1 MTKTTLAFDFPTGA
15 IVPHADSVVPAGWVA
30 CDGTAYD
37 GTTDTYK
44 PLWLLIGVTYGG
56 SGQSSFRVPSLG
68 GRAPIGVK
76 STTSGSGVD
85 GPVGAWDGA
94 TSVTLTGTQ
103 TGVPSHG
110 HSSTWD
116 GSTGDPGH
124 GHTAS
129 FGSHNHGIGYSGQT
143 YYEKNTNTVIARN
156 DSNNPS
162 TVNTGSASPNVSMAN
177 ATIGGVSIANVAAA
191 NAASAHT
198 NTQPQL
204 ALTYLIKL

>member
-1 MTKTTLAFDFPTGA
+1 MPSAALAFDFPTGA
-15 IVPHADSVVPAGWVA
+15 ITPHADSVIPAGWVA

-37 GTTDTYK
+37 GTLELYK

-68 GRAPIGVK
+68 GRVPIGVK

-94 TSVTLTGTQ
+94 SSVTLTGAQ

-124 GHTAS
+124 AHTAS
-129 FGSHNHGIGYSGQT
+129 FGSHSHGIGISNQNVYN
-143 YYEKNTNTVIARN
+143 KNANTTLAQN
-156 DSNNPS
+156 DGNGSP
-162 TVNTGSASPNVSMAN
+162 TTTDYAYTGVSMAN